1 MPISK
6 ANAARYP
13 ANWKEISHRIRFV
26 RAEGRCECQGECGD
40 DHGGR
45 CEARHGHAHP
55 VTGSLVVLTCAH
67 RNHVPEECEDSN
79 LFAACARCHLK
90 YDRHHHAANA
100 KRTNDAKRQAVLE
113 KAGQLAFAV
122 ECGLL

>member
-6 ANAARYP
+6 INAARYP
-13 ANWKEISHRIRFV
+13 KNWKEISHRIRFV

-45 CEARHGHAHP
+45 CEARHGHPHP
-55 VTGSLVVLTCAH
+55 VTESLVVLTTAH
-67 RNHVPEECEDSN
+67 RNHIPEQSGDDE
-79 LFAACARCHLK
+79 LFAACQRCHLK

-100 KRTNDAKRQAVLE
+100 KRTNEAKRRAVLD
-113 KAGQLAFAV
+113 KAGQIAFELATGRA
-122 ECGLL
+122 